1 MYISCRFKTN
11 GGIKM
16 AFQKLVNMN
25 SDQKNG
31 LEMILREISDNGG
44 KASMMELINDAI
56 AIFINLYA
64 DAAVEKYSPL
74 YKTLGSDE
82 E

>member
-1 MYISCRFKTN
+1 
-11 GGIKM
+11 M
-16 AFQKLVNMN
+16 AFQKLVNIK
-25 SDQKNG
+25 SDQKNE
-31 LEMILREISDNGG
+31 LESIQRQIKEEGG
-44 KASMMELINDAI
+44 NASMMELINDAI

-82 E
+82 EWKILLIS

>member
-1 MYISCRFKTN
+1 
-11 GGIKM
+11 M

-31 LEMILREISDNGG
+31 LEMILKEISDNGG

-74 YKTLGSDE
+74 YKTLGSDVE
-82 E
+82 

>member
-1 MYISCRFKTN
+1 
-11 GGIKM
+11 M
-16 AFQKLVNMN
+16 AFQKLVNIK

-64 DAAVEKYSPL
+64 DEAVEKYSPL
-74 YKTLGSDE
+74 YKTLGSDLE
-82 E
+82 

>member
-1 MYISCRFKTN
+1 
-11 GGIKM
+11 M
-16 AFQKLVNMN
+16 AFQKLVNIK
-25 SDQKNG
+25 SDQKNE
-31 LEMILREISDNGG
+31 LESIQRQIKEEGG
-44 KASMMELINDAI
+44 NASMMELINDAI